1 MRLGGVAVLVVLRA
15 IHADK
20 GPSVLQLDCLLQKLK
35 YIDKAFAKMK
45 ILIERSQQGWIFQC
59 QFVFSSPPVLHF
71 G

>member
-15 IHADK
+15 IYADK

-35 YIDKAFAKMK
+35 YIGRAFTKMK
-45 ILIERSQQGWIFQC
+45 ILIERSQQGWIFQ
-59 QFVFSSPPVLHF
+59 FVFSSPPILHF